1 MDTLFTLG
9 VVVAFFAFSVGV
21 YFIVKHFAEGED

>member
-1 MDTLFTLG
+1 METLLTLG
-9 VVVAFFAFSVGV
+9 VVFGFFTFSVGV

>member
-1 MDTLFTLG
+1 METLCTLG
-9 VVVAFFAFSVGV
+9 VVVGFFAFSVGV